1 MRRFFVS
8 REAVAEVAHANGVLH
23 GKVLAIDAT
32 TLEANAAM
40 KSSGCGSEMAKEVTK
55 CALVRFGRNLAEE
68 RYVPICIKKSFEWVL
83 ART

>member
-8 REAVAEVAHANGVLH
+8 REAVAEVAHANDVLP

-68 RYVPICIKKSFEWVL
+68 IPTDLHKKSFEWVL